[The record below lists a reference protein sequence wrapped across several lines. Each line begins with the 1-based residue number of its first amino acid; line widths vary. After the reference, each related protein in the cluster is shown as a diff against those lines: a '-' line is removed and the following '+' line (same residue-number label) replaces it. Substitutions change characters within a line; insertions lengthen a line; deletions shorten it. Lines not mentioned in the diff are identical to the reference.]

1 MTTRPVPS
9 RSPRGKPTRRGRLAG
24 EAIFVS
30 MTEPRRRTT
39 TTLASIAAIVAT
51 LIAGCGQNASSTT
64 AQTAPSGQTS
74 NVTTTTHRPPTPAHE
89 HGQHA
94 AGANQRNRT
103 ALAYSSASAQA
114 VHPQPRPSSC
124 YSIGTGLSAR
134 PDPRCTPG
142 ALNPAVTQASIGATI
157 CVPGWTA
164 SVRPPE
170 SVTEPEKRAS
180 IDAYGDAGPISSY
193 EYDHFV
199 PLELGGAVNDPRNL
213 WPEPGASP
221 NPKDTVEN
229 ELKQKLCHGQIT
241 LTDAQRAITTNWTTL
256 AAAASAP
263 ARSSTSTTPR
273 RQSSPPPGRAHCTV
287 SASYNSAHHDYDV
300 YVNSNQP
307 DQTVT
312 VTDAAG
318 HSDSWHTNSDG
329 YADVYFHAG
338 GDAAGQT
345 ITARVGSATCQATL

>member
-1 MTTRPVPS
+1 
-9 RSPRGKPTRRGRLAG
+9 
-24 EAIFVS
+24 

-39 TTLASIAAIVAT
+39 TALASIAAIVAT
-51 LIAGCGQNASSTT
+51 LIAGCGQDASSTT

-74 NVTTTTHRPPTPAHE
+74 NVTTTTHRPPTPAHK

-94 AGANQRNRT
+94 AGASQRKRT
-103 ALAYSSASAQA
+103 ALAYSTASAHA
-114 VHPQPRPSSC
+114 VQPQPRPGSC
-124 YSIGTGLSAR
+124 HSIGTGLSAR

-142 ALNPAVTQASIGATI
+142 ALNPAVTQASIRATI

-229 ELKQKLCHGQIT
+229 ELKQKVCHGQIT
-241 LTDAQRAITTNWTTL
+241 LTDAQRAITTNWTTV

-263 ARSSTSTTPR
+263 SRSSTSTTPR
-273 RQSSPPPGRAHCTV
+273 PQSSPPPGSRALLRQRLLQQCSPRLRRQRELEPARTNCHRDGRRGPLGRL
-287 SASYNSAHHDYDV
+287 AHEQRRV
-300 YVNSNQP
+300 RRRLLPRRRRRRRP
-307 DQTVT
+307 DDNRPRRQRHLPSHPVAGLGLVT
-312 VTDAAG
+312 
-318 HSDSWHTNSDG
+318 
-329 YADVYFHAG
+329 
-338 GDAAGQT
+338 
-345 ITARVGSATCQATL
+345 